1 MDLLAKNLQFLT
13 QTPGKGQTEAAAAI
27 GVRQPAIS
35 KIARGETVEPGIR
48 TVAGLA
54 AFYGVSIDDLV
65 GRDLAMAGI
74 APPSQSVG
82 LDVDKLVTLIET
94 VEAAIERSGRR
105 VPARTKARLL
115 SALYRD
121 DQASAA
127 SSAQAVQAALASILA
142 TLEET

>member
-1 MDLLAKNLQFLT
+1 MDFLAKNLQFLT

-35 KIARGETVEPGIR
+35 KIARGDTVEPGVR

-65 GRDLAMAGI
+65 GRDLSMEGVI
-74 APPSQSVG
+74 PPSQAVG
-82 LDVDKLVTLIET
+82 LDVAKLADLIET
-94 VEAAIERSGRR
+94 VEMAIERSGRR
-105 VPARTKARLL
+105 LPAKTKARLL
-115 SALYRD
+115 AALYGD

>member
-1 MDLLAKNLQFLT
+1 MDYLAKNLQFLT
-13 QTPGKGQTEAAAAI
+13 QTPGKGQTEAANAI

-35 KIARGETVEPGIR
+35 KIARGETGEPGYR

-54 AFYGVSIDDLV
+54 AFYGVSVDDLIN
-65 GRDLAMAGI
+65 RDLSMEGVI
-74 APPSQSVG
+74 GVSQPVG
-82 LDVDKLVTLIET
+82 LEVAKLADLIET
-94 VEAAIERSGRR
+94 VEVAIERSGRR
-105 VPARTKARLL
+105 LPAKTKARLL
-115 SALYRD
+115 AALYGD